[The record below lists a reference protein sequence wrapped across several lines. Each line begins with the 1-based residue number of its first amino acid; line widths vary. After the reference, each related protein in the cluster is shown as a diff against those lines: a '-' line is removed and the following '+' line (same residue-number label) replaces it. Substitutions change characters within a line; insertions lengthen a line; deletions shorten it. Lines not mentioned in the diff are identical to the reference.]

1 MSNNAANM
9 NTNNVNTNS
18 NSIKNAFCNAS
29 VTIQL
34 DPRKNGGGSGTNMP
48 PMPQQ
53 QHQQYEPSIKRD
65 IRKHY
70 EFKQIL
76 GTGAFSEVILAR
88 KLNCVGIDSLEQM
101 VAIKCIRR
109 KALKGKEEALQN
121 EISVLT
127 KYVVFFKISIQKVLE
142 FFVGSTLIYVV
153 TSVTATLKGLG

>member
-1 MSNNAANM
+1 MSQGNNTSNSSSSSANNNNNNKNNNAY
-9 NTNNVNTNS
+9 
-18 NSIKNAFCNAS
+18 FNAS

-34 DPRKNGGGSGTNMP
+34 DSRKMATGHHHLQNAI
-48 PMPQQ
+48 
-53 QHQQYEPSIKRD
+53 SIKRD

-88 KLNCVGIDSLEQM
+88 KLNGTDSLDQM

-109 KALKGKEEALQN
+109 KALKGKEESLQN

-127 KYVVFFKISIQKVLE
+127 K
-142 FFVGSTLIYVV
+142 
-153 TSVTATLKGLG
+153 